1 MNKSI
6 HFAASY
12 ATLLI
17 AASSTLANDH
27 AAPLLDPQTQIR
39 GVIASIQQGNAR
51 YSKSRPAKHFQT
63 FADKQSPR
71 ATVVTCADSR
81 VHENDFHPSPDNDLF
96 MVRNIG
102 NQIATAE
109 GSVEYGVRHLHTPLL
124 MIVGHA
130 VCGAIKAA
138 TGDYA
143 TIEPAIKTEL
153 NTLRIPKGMDVTD
166 GVLLNVNQQVDAAM
180 RKFSPEIGDGKLAVI
195 GAYYDFR
202 NDLKMGY
209 GKLIITNVNGTTDPD
224 TIQSLLRSGK
234 LLSRGGR

>member
-1 MNKSI
+1 MNKLIQS
-6 HFAASY
+6 AAGCG
-12 ATLLI
+12 AFFI
-17 AASSTLANDH
+17 AAVAQANDH
-27 AAPLLDPQTQIR
+27 PAPLLDPQTQIR
-39 GVIASIQQGNAR
+39 GVIASMLQGNAR
-51 YSKSRPAKHFQT
+51 YSKARPAKYFQT

-81 VHENDFHPSPDNDLF
+81 VHENDFHASPDNDLF

-109 GSVEYGVRHLHTPLL
+109 GSVEYGVRHLNTPLL

-143 TIEPAIKTEL
+143 AIEPAIKSEL
-153 NTLRIPKGMDVTD
+153 NTIRTPKGMDVTD
-166 GVLLNVNQQVDAAM
+166 GVLLNVNQQVDTAM
-180 RKFSPEIGDGKLAVI
+180 RKFSPEISSGKLAVI

-209 GKLIITNVNGTTDPD
+209 GKLVITNINGTTDPD
-224 TIQSLLRSGK
+224 SIQSLLRSGK
-234 LLSRGGR
+234 LLRRGGH